1 MSFTCIGEALEQTH
15 PEPFAVQYYQHHY
28 LPNPANPDFAIGD
41 AITNEI
47 AINRLRSKGKD
58 ICLQSGYR
66 AITEIDSLCESDGDP
81 DQANSVSCVGQ
92 FDCL

>member
-41 AITNEI
+41 AITSLVGGI
-47 AINRLRSKGKD
+47 AKAALEKFPALKYVPGFSKLAKMG
-58 ICLQSGYR
+58 
-66 AITEIDSLCESDGDP
+66 DSTAS
-81 DQANSVSCVGQ
+81 N
-92 FDCL
+92 